1 MAQARVKNGI
11 LNMKF
16 KERQIDIWKEIRTLF
31 VFAAIV
37 FIVLLSIL
45 QIGHTATKAIFC
57 SVSDIS
63 NPDAWQRN
71 CQWQNY
77 ILIVDI
83 AQGNY

>member
-1 MAQARVKNGI
+1 
-11 LNMKF
+11 MKF

-37 FIVLLSIL
+37 FIVLLSIV
-45 QIGHTATKAIFC
+45 QIAQIATKTIFC
-57 SVSDIS
+57 PEMKIS

-83 AQGNY
+83 ARGNY